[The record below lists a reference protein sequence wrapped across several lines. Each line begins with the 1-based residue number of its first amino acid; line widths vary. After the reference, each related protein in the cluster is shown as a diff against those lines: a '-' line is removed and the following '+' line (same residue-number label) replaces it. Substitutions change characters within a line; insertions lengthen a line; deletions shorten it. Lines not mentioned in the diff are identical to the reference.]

1 MLGERPYML
10 ESDLTHAAMRLAYAA
25 HHGQLDKAGV
35 PYIFHPYHLAEQMP
49 DEITVCVALLHDVLE
64 DTSVTLEEL
73 EAMFPPTITEAVS
86 LLTRK
91 PDMDYWDY
99 IRALRYHPVART
111 VKLADLSHNGDASRL
126 ACLPPAEQARLQAK
140 YDQARAILEGVL
152 P

>member
-1 MLGERPYML
+1 ML

-73 EAMFPPTITEAVS
+73 EAMFPPAITEAVS

-91 PDMDYWDY
+91 PNMDYWDY

-111 VKLADLSHNGDASRL
+111 YPTTGMHLDWPASRPRNRP
-126 ACLPPAEQARLQAK
+126 ACKQNMTRPEPS
-140 YDQARAILEGVL
+140 
-152 P
+152 

>member
-1 MLGERPYML
+1 ML

-35 PYIFHPYHLAEQMP
+35 PY
-49 DEITVCVALLHDVLE
+49 
-64 DTSVTLEEL
+64 
-73 EAMFPPTITEAVS
+73 
-86 LLTRK
+86 
-91 PDMDYWDY
+91 MDYWDY

>member
-1 MLGERPYML
+1 
-10 ESDLTHAAMRLAYAA
+10 
-25 HHGQLDKAGV
+25 
-35 PYIFHPYHLAEQMP
+35 MP

-73 EAMFPPTITEAVS
+73 EAMFPPAITEAVS
-86 LLTRK
+86 LLTRT